1 VNTTTVT
8 TGPARVD
15 IVFIG
20 LAVATFIAVL
30 LNSGAA
36 HDLFTPH
43 GAAAIA
49 AAIAFAKARF
59 VVSEFMGLRGTAL
72 QWLFDAWIVV
82 VGAMSIALLL
92 R

>member
-1 VNTTTVT
+1 VN
-8 TGPARVD
+8 GPAVKTRPARAD
-15 IVFIG
+15 IVFPA

-30 LNSGAA
+30 LNSATA
-36 HDLFTPH
+36 HHLLTPH

-59 VVSEFMGLRGTAL
+59 VVSDFMGLRGTAM
-72 QWLFDAWIVV
+72 QRLFDAWIVG
-82 VGAMSIALLL
+82 VGVMSIALLL